1 MGMAEPEMFEQSD
14 LSDKQFEDVLE
25 KLAEIPSHQSPIT
38 GQVAVL
44 CFRFM
49 EDTGCRVNE
58 TIHVKKKDI
67 NFKTRILLVTQPKS
81 TAKCKCSK
89 WKNKDSFS
97 RARVLVSADPN
108 CPQCHGKGRW
118 HKPQRTT
125 ITPRIIPALKNYC
138 DELKDDELLFPIS
151 RVSLWKWGKKAGEM
165 ANINIFQQKDEK
177 FIEGVFLHL
186 FRQMCAKRMLRDAK
200 LDNYKHELVIC
211 KLRHS
216 VQIVTERYTKIDINY
231 LLGWEN
237 KIYQ

>member
-1 MGMAEPEMFEQSD
+1 MEIVAQSD
-14 LSDKQFEDVLE
+14 LSPEQFENLLVELE
-25 KLAEIPSHQSPIT
+25 KIPSYQSPIN

-67 NFKTRILLVTQPKS
+67 NFKTRILTVTQPNS
-81 TAKCKCSK
+81 TSNCKCSK
-89 WKNKDSFS
+89 WKNKDDYS
-97 RARVLVSADPN
+97 RARTLVYADPN
-108 CPQCHGKGRW
+108 CPKCHGKGRW
-118 HKPQRTT
+118 KKPQHTT
-125 ITPRIIPALKNYC
+125 ITPRLIHELEQYC
-138 DELKDDELLFPIS
+138 LELKDDELLFPIS
-151 RVSLWKWGKKAGEM
+151 RVSLWKWGKKAGQN
-165 ANINIFQQKDEK
+165 ADINIFQQKDEK

-186 FRQMCAKRMLRDAK
+186 FRQMCSKRILRDAG
-200 LDNYKHELVIC
+200 LDHYKHELVIC

>member
-1 MGMAEPEMFEQSD
+1 MSMAEPGFTEQSD
-14 LSDKQFEDVLE
+14 LSPNQFQDVLFELE
-25 KLAEIPSHQSPIT
+25 KIPSSRSPLT
-38 GQVAVL
+38 GPEAVL
-44 CFRFM
+44 CFEFM

-67 NFKTRILLVTQPKS
+67 NFRTRILLVTQPKS
-81 TAKCKCSK
+81 TVKCKCSK
-89 WKNKDSFS
+89 WKNKNSYS
-97 RARVLVSADPN
+97 RVRVLVSADRN
-108 CPQCHGKGRW
+108 CTTCYGKGKW

-125 ITPRIIPALKNYC
+125 ITPRLIPKLQEYC
-138 DELKDDELLFPIS
+138 DTLDDNDLLFPIS
-151 RVSLWKWGKKAGEM
+151 RVSLWKWGKKAGKN
-165 ANINIFQQKDEK
+165 AKIDIFQQKDER

-186 FRQMCAKRMLRDAK
+186 FRQMAAKRMLRDAK

>member
-1 MGMAEPEMFEQSD
+1 MEIVEQSD
-14 LSDKQFEDVLE
+14 LSPEQFENLLVELE
-25 KLAEIPSHQSPIT
+25 KIPSYQSPIN

-67 NFKTRILLVTQPKS
+67 NFKTRILTVTQPKS
-81 TAKCKCSK
+81 TSKCKCSK
-89 WKNKDSFS
+89 WKNKDDYS
-97 RARVLVSADPN
+97 RARTLVYADPN
-108 CPQCHGKGRW
+108 CPKCHGKGRW
-118 HKPQRTT
+118 KKPQHTT
-125 ITPRIIPALKNYC
+125 ITPRLIHELEQYC
-138 DELKDDELLFPIS
+138 LELKDDELLFPIS
-151 RVSLWKWGKKAGEM
+151 RVSLWKWGKKAGQN
-165 ANINIFQQKDEK
+165 ADINIFQQKDEK

-186 FRQMCAKRMLRDAK
+186 FRQMCSKRILRDAG
-200 LDNYKHELVIC
+200 LDHYKHELVIC

>member
-1 MGMAEPEMFEQSD
+1 MEIVEQSD
-14 LSDKQFEDVLE
+14 LSPEQFENLLVELE
-25 KLAEIPSHQSPIT
+25 KIPSYQSPIN

-67 NFKTRILLVTQPKS
+67 NFKTRILTVTQPKS
-81 TAKCKCSK
+81 TSKCKCSK
-89 WKNKDSFS
+89 WKNKDDYS
-97 RARVLVSADPN
+97 RARTLVYADPN
-108 CPQCHGKGRW
+108 CPKCHGKGRW
-118 HKPQRTT
+118 KKPQHTT
-125 ITPRIIPALKNYC
+125 ITPRLIHELEQYC
-138 DELKDDELLFPIS
+138 LELKDDELLFPIS
-151 RVSLWKWGKKAGEM
+151 RVSLWKWGKKAGQN
-165 ANINIFQQKDEK
+165 ADINIFQQKDEK